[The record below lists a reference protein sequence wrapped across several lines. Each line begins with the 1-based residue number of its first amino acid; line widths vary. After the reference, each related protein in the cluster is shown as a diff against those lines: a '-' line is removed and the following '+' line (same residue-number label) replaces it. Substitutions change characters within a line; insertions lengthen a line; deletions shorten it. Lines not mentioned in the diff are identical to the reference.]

1 MPTQH
6 RSRRALAIQ
15 RQRIDCARAVEDLRL
30 DDDEALIGQMVDE
43 EPLAG
48 QAVWTVL
55 RREGW
60 SVLEAADA
68 IAALAVADA
77 RRLDLLA
84 PDFDMPSVSG
94 VSLAEQL
101 RAFDE
106 AIPVPVVSSR
116 SDAARS
122 ARRLH
127 GRTEFAR
134 SMTE

>member
-1 MPTQH
+1 
-6 RSRRALAIQ
+6 
-15 RQRIDCARAVEDLRL
+15 
-30 DDDEALIGQMVDE
+30 MVDE